1 MAIVSRYKQHL
12 NFHEKTVTPEKQ
24 RLDKYKPGPIG
35 SAFSRGPEIGVR
47 QRLIVLSIIS
57 LARAPP
63 LFRSFDPSNAFLQFL
78 PLEIPPDFWTTNH
91 SLRSRGHEFRFL
103 PTLQFSFLDTL
114 PFVKLEEFTSFS
126 RKKEGEEPVFS
137 SYSYEIESEI
147 EWMNSHR
154 HRIDESNGDIKERN
168 LDWKRDLDFPL
179 DTLRENSDSKIS
191 GGENRGGI
199 LFVAINPPRF
209 PR

>member
-1 MAIVSRYKQHL
+1 MNEIRQIENSKNLNFFKKIVAIVSRYKQHL

-78 PLEIPPDFWTTNH
+78 PLEIPPDF
-91 SLRSRGHEFRFL
+91 
-103 PTLQFSFLDTL
+103 
-114 PFVKLEEFTSFS
+114 
-126 RKKEGEEPVFS
+126 
-137 SYSYEIESEI
+137 
-147 EWMNSHR
+147 
-154 HRIDESNGDIKERN
+154 
-168 LDWKRDLDFPL
+168 
-179 DTLRENSDSKIS
+179 
-191 GGENRGGI
+191 
-199 LFVAINPPRF
+199 
-209 PR
+209 